1 MTDKGLDALL
11 GDVGFFQKD
20 NPTRITR
27 RYRSDRFRSERL
39 AWGWMPAHPA
49 FFLRK
54 ELVQRVGQFNS
65 SYRIAGDFEY
75 IVRVFHGKTPVYQ
88 HKPEVMVLMQVGGVS
103 TNGWRSKILLNREV
117 IRACKENG
125 LRTNWFMVLSKY
137 VWKVQEL
144 LPIERI
150 DWAGLW
156 LRVSRAKSRN

>member
-1 MTDKGLDALL
+1 
-11 GDVGFFQKD
+11 
-20 NPTRITR
+20 
-27 RYRSDRFRSERL
+27 
-39 AWGWMPAHPA
+39 
-49 FFLRK
+49 
-54 ELVQRVGQFNS
+54 
-65 SYRIAGDFEY
+65 
-75 IVRVFHGKTPVYQ
+75 
-88 HKPEVMVLMQVGGVS
+88 
-103 TNGWRSKILLNREV
+103 V